1 MNAEK
6 KVIFLFLLLIILIV
20 SCVYSH
26 TQEIFEKTNNNSTN
40 NSLVTKNEKA
50 INNNQEPIKESTP
63 TSETS
68 IVQNNTITVEET
80 TKETLSTNELNN
92 EVNENIVKEEI
103 TPLISIDKDKYIRE
117 NDEKYIQDL
126 SIKTQ
131 ELQIKINE
139 EIAKNPIIFKRA
151 SDDILRKSEKTV
163 DFIARLLKNEENI
176 KIEIAGHTDAAGPDD
191 LNKMISI
198 KRAEK
203 IKELIMSYG
212 ILEDRLVA
220 RGYGEDI
227 PFAKNNAE
235 GYSLANRRVEF
246 NIIGE

>member
-20 SCVYSH
+20 SCVYNH
-26 TQEIFEKTNNNSTN
+26 TQEIFEKTNNTTSNNLSTEN
-40 NSLVTKNEKA
+40 NKP
-50 INNNQEPIKESTP
+50 INTLKEPIKELTSLDSPLVKDDIPSTEEP
-63 TSETS
+63 T
-68 IVQNNTITVEET
+68 
-80 TKETLSTNELNN
+80 KDTLSTNELNN
-92 EVNENIVKEEI
+92 KEDKDIEKEEI
-103 TPLISIDKDKYIRE
+103 KPLITIDKDKYIRE

-131 ELQIKINE
+131 ELQIKINN

-151 SDDILRKSEKTV
+151 SDDILKKSEKTV
-163 DFIARLLKNEENI
+163 DFIARLLKEEENI

-198 KRAEK
+198 KRANK
-203 IKELIMSYG
+203 IKELITSYG
-212 ILEDRLVA
+212 ISEDRLIA

-235 GYSLANRRVEF
+235 GYSLINRRVEF